1 MARMQTPQPARK
13 VIGST
18 LAGAL
23 TTLVVWFIDGSG
35 IMPDPIPAPV
45 ATALTTILAFLV
57 GYYLPPSATDQVLP
71 D

>member
-1 MARMQTPQPARK
+1 MARMQTAQPARK
-13 VIGST
+13 VIGGT

-23 TTLVVWFIDGSG
+23 TTVVVWGVDASG
-35 IMPDPIPAPV
+35 MMQEPIPAPV